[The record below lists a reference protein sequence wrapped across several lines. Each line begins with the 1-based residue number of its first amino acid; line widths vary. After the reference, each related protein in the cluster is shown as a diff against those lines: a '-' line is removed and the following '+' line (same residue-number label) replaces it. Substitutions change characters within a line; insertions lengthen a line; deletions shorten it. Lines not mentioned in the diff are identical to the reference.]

1 MLNYL
6 RQILDCICQKAEGVE
21 EPICNLNLHI
31 QFICQIQ
38 EDFRLL
44 CLQCGV
50 MLPVG
55 KISVDKIGSLYCIA
69 FLQLNHCII
78 QS

>member
-21 EPICNLNLHI
+21 EPVCNLNLHI

-44 CLQCGV
+44 
-50 MLPVG
+50 
-55 KISVDKIGSLYCIA
+55 
-69 FLQLNHCII
+69 
-78 QS
+78 